1 MTIVT
6 DKEAKFKRKTN
17 YQKNNDG
24 SLNDCLF
31 CKKKKNNNNNR
42 KPSTIQEIC
51 SHKQLQCDLWGD
63 GKFWNLGTAV
73 GVSYFVHEIST
84 DFGQHMGTI
93 INNKELRVCFKA
105 MLWDIRDG
113 KVSYDSTCY
122 MYLFWASEVQNEWSI
137 K

>member
-31 CKKKKNNNNNR
+31 CKKKTTTTTTEHLQQSR
-42 KPSTIQEIC
+42 K
-51 SHKQLQCDLWGD
+51 
-63 GKFWNLGTAV
+63 FAA
-73 GVSYFVHEIST
+73 ISNSSAIS
-84 DFGQHMGTI
+84 GAMGNSGISVLLLVYRT
-93 INNKELRVCFKA
+93 L
-105 MLWDIRDG
+105 
-113 KVSYDSTCY
+113 Y
-122 MYLFWASEVQNEWSI
+122 M